1 MITQE
6 DVIEVAN
13 GIGQE
18 LTQEQVEE
26 VIATYDEQGYDDTW
40 EMTVEWIIN
49 DMLYA

>member
-1 MITQE
+1 MITKE
-6 DVIEVAN
+6 DVIEVAKTM
-13 GIGQE
+13 GQE

-26 VIATYDEQGYDDTW
+26 VIATYDEKGCDSTW